1 MRLEGTVTPRSLAG
15 GGLELLGIELLEEH
29 ARRLAALLSL
39 ARRGRG
45 GSGRAH
51 LRRLKQDSRALREVY
66 TALADDARRESVSP
80 AAEWLLD
87 NFHIISAAARD
98 IHHDLP
104 ASFFRRLPTI
114 ATDEFAGLPRVYA
127 LALELI
133 RCSAGSLDA
142 QRLHRFVTAFQSVT
156 PLTIGEL
163 WAWPSAL
170 KLALI
175 EHLRVRA
182 DILAEG
188 RAHQRRADRLAA
200 ALETGSL
207 RADRFPQDVHP
218 AFVTRLLQR
227 SREYG
232 ATASA
237 LRRELD
243 TSLAARGKTVE
254 DAIRSEGRHQAAEQ
268 ATMANLVGSLRLI
281 SSFDWSE
288 FFESVSLVEQVLQ
301 RDPAGVYSRMD
312 FRTRDRYRHA
322 VEELAEPTGDGQLRL
337 ALKSVER
344 ARQIGAR
351 TPDARG
357 AHVGDHLI
365 GGGRPAFEQSVAWA
379 PKPRERVRRF
389 FFRHATP
396 CYLGAIVLGI
406 ALLVGGAVF
415 YAYLHGWRGAALAIV
430 ALLTVI
436 PASELTIQILQRI
449 IGYLIPPR
457 RLPRLD
463 LERVPASA
471 RTMVIVPTMFDR
483 VDDVADF
490 LAHLEVQ
497 ALGNVDPHIHFAVL
511 SDFRDAATET
521 LPRDAE
527 ILQAARAGIEALN
540 RKHRN
545 EGSDRFFL
553 FHRLRQWN
561 QAEGRWMGWER
572 KRGKIEEFNRLLR
585 GATDTSF
592 AVHVGDLSILPEVRY
607 CITLDADTR
616 LPRDAARQLIGI
628 ITHPLNRATYDP
640 KVGRVVEGYGIL
652 QPRISVT
659 FASAAGSLFARLYA
673 GHTGVDPYTTAVSD
687 TYQDLFREGIFTG
700 KGLYDVDAFSAALED
715 SVPENALL
723 SHDLFEGL
731 HARVALVSDVEFV
744 DEYPSSVLTHARRQ
758 HRWIRGDWQ
767 ILYWLFPFVPSRRGL
782 KRNTLPLIGRWKIL
796 DNLRRS
802 LVAPTLL
809 VLMCAGWLLL
819 PGPRG
824 FWTAAVISVLASQL
838 LPLVARLLI
847 GPSRS
852 QSIPVFLRNLRHDV
866 ATALAQIVLG
876 TTFLAFHA
884 FDTAHAIGLTLV
896 RLVVTRRR
904 LLEWETAA
912 TVAARTAGLIGRN
925 ALQRFVSEMASSP
938 IIAGVVGVAIV
949 VLDRSALPAATP
961 FLLLWLVAPVV
972 AYRLSVPVGPRVRP
986 LTNAER
992 TLLRRTARSTW
1003 RYFEAFATAADA
1015 WLPPDNYQENDDE
1028 PKLARRTSP
1037 TNIGMGLLST
1047 LAAHDLG
1054 YLSTDALIMRVDN
1067 TLTTLEGLERHNG
1080 HFLNW
1085 YDTGT
1090 LAPLHPRYVST
1101 VDSGNLAGAL
1111 IALGQG
1117 LLTLV
1122 EQQQTRGQLRDGL
1135 VDTADLLA
1143 AASSSSTDA
1152 GDQRQ
1157 TLTAINGLAR
1167 TISAEARGDDE
1178 PGSTRLAELA
1188 RQLAEAVATLEQAGS
1203 LALASDIAF
1212 WCQATIAGVHAL
1224 GAERTASDDVLRSL
1238 ARRASRL
1245 ADDMRFDMLYD
1256 RRRRIFAIGYRL
1268 ADAEGPGRFDNA
1280 FYDLLASEARLASF
1294 VAIAKGDVPQHHWFH
1309 LGRLVTNIRG
1319 LATLIS
1325 WGGTMFEYLM
1335 PLLLMRTFPG
1345 TLLDQSCRASVRRQI
1360 EYGRERGVPWGISES
1375 AYAFTDRGG
1384 NYQYRAFGVPGLGLR
1399 RGLADEL
1406 VIAPYATAL
1415 AGLVDPS
1422 AAAANFER
1430 LARRGL
1436 AGRFGFYEAL
1446 DCRAFEADAEDQ
1458 ADAPTT
1464 RPVVVRAY
1472 FAHHQGMSLVALANV
1487 LCEDVFV
1494 SRFHADPRVQA
1505 TELLLQERVPREAI
1519 LSEPRPAEAASLAP
1533 AIPVFASRRFKSPHT
1548 TSAHTQFLSN
1558 GRYTTALTNTGG
1570 GFSTWR
1576 GLAVTRQRDDRTVDT
1591 GAHYIYLRDPWSGH
1605 VWSPT
1610 YQPVCKEPKDFE
1622 TTFDLDKVTYRCRDG
1637 DFETQLQ
1644 VAVSAEDDVDV
1655 RRLSII
1661 NRGDRP
1667 REIEVTS
1674 YAEIVLAR
1682 PEDDLAHPAF
1692 GKLFIETEFDAQS
1705 AGILFSRRPRGADE
1719 APTWAFHVLGVE
1731 GRLGGAVEWE
1741 TDRARFLGRGRSPAN
1756 PLALEGRALSGATG
1770 AVLDP
1775 IAALRDRV
1783 RLAPGAFVRV
1793 TFATGVAQNRDAALA
1808 LVRKYRDGSV
1818 AARALSMAFTHVHI
1832 TLQHLGL
1839 SDDQAM
1845 LFDRLA
1851 SRVFG
1856 FDASCISPR
1865 DLARN
1870 TLGQPNLWGYGIS
1883 GDLPIVLVRIT
1894 EAASVALVRQLLH
1907 AQEYWRLKGLRAD
1920 LVILNEHPAEYLD
1933 ETQEFL
1939 TSVVQEPRW
1948 SGWNNTPGGMFLLR
1962 AEGMPEA
1969 DRHLLAAVARVVLRG
1984 DLGPLAPQLDRDAA
1998 WLYPAD
2004 DVLPPAL
2011 RFPTPASTPA
2021 PIPPLVLENG
2031 SGGFTRDGR
2040 EYVIVLEGDRETP
2053 LPWSNVLA
2061 NPDFGTMVS
2070 ASGSGFTWAGNS
2082 RENRLTPFANDP
2094 ITDPTGEAIYLRD
2107 EDSGEVWGATPGPL
2121 PRRPDG
2127 GRWVVRHAAG
2137 VTRYQHAVSGLTQ
2150 QLEIFVAPVDSVK
2163 VALLTLTNTS
2173 TSTRRLSV
2181 FGYVEWCLG
2190 PPRAGER
2197 RFVVSERDQAT
2208 GAILARNAFN
2218 TECADQVAF
2227 WHTTEPA
2234 RSYTCDRGEFVGR
2247 NRTVSRPAALF
2258 RDELAGRIGAGL
2270 DPCGALQVLLQIEP
2284 GRSRRFA
2291 FVLGHGRDRG
2301 HAIELA
2307 ARYSSLEQCEAAFKQ
2322 SERAWDET
2330 LGAVQVKT
2338 PDDSFDL
2345 IVNRWLLYQT
2355 LSCRIWARCGPYQPG
2370 GAFGFRDQLQDV
2382 LALLY
2387 TRPELCREHL
2397 VRATSR
2403 QFVEGDVQHWWHPP
2417 SGRGTRTRC
2426 SDDLLW
2432 LPYVVAVYVS
2442 RTGDESVLD
2451 EIIPFLDAPP
2461 LEPDQ
2466 SEVYMLPRVAQETA
2480 SLFEHAVRAVNHAMK
2495 YGAHGLPLIGSG
2507 DWNDGMN
2514 RVGHEGR
2521 GESVWLGWFLVVVLN
2536 EFASICVR
2544 RNRSDLADRYRNEAR
2559 WLNGML
2565 ELSWD
2570 GGWYRRAYFDDGTP
2584 LGSVQ
2589 NEECRLDSLTQSW
2602 AVLSQ
2607 AAEPR
2612 RAERAMDAVR
2622 AHLVRRDAQ
2631 IVLLL
2636 TPPFDRMTHD
2646 PGYIKGYLPGIRE
2659 NGAQYTHAAVWTVV
2673 ALARLGLGDDAMELF
2688 HMLNPINHMRTAEG
2702 VDRYRVEPY
2711 AVAADVYAHPMH
2723 VGRGGWTWY
2732 TGSSGWMYQAAI
2744 DALFGLRREG
2754 ASFSINPCIPAM
2766 WPDCAVDWRIGQTLY
2781 HITIAN
2787 PEHRCRGVQSAEL
2800 DGVPIDPRAIPLRDD
2815 GETHDVVVVLGTARA
2830 VGLSAE
2836 AASYHARNAG

>member
-1 MRLEGTVTPRSLAG
+1 MQREGSTTPRSLAG

-39 ARRGRG
+39 ARSRR

-51 LRRLKQDSRALREVY
+51 LRRLREDVSVLREVY
-66 TALADDARRESVSP
+66 RALAEDARRDSVSP

-87 NFHIISAAARD
+87 NFHIITATARD

-104 ASFFRRLPTI
+104 PAFYRRLPTI
-114 ATDEFAGLPRVYA
+114 ATDEFAGLPRIYA

-142 QRLHRFVTAFQSVT
+142 QRLHRCITAFQSVT

-170 KLALI
+170 KLALV

-182 DILAEG
+182 DILGES
-188 RAHQRRADRLAA
+188 RMHQRHADRLAN
-200 ALETGSL
+200 ALERNE
-207 RADRFPQDVHP
+207 RASEAFPKDVHP

-232 ATASA
+232 ASA
-237 LRRELD
+237 ATLRRELD
-243 TSLAARGKTVE
+243 AALATRGDTVE

-268 ATMANLVGSLRLI
+268 ATMANLIGSLRLI
-281 SSFDWSE
+281 STFDWSE
-288 FFESVSLVEQVLQ
+288 FFEGVSLVEQVLQ
-301 RDPAGVYSRMD
+301 RDPAGVYRRMD
-312 FRTRDRYRHA
+312 FRSRDRYRQA
-322 VEELAEPTGDGQLRL
+322 VEELADPTGDSQLRV
-337 ALKSVER
+337 ALKSIER
-344 ARQIGAR
+344 ARQAGANAPEGR
-351 TPDARG
+351 AI
-357 AHVGDHLI
+357 HVGYHLI
-365 GGGRPAFEQSVAWA
+365 GRGRRAFEESVAWV
-379 PKPRERVRRF
+379 PTLRERIRRF
-389 FFRHATP
+389 FFHHATP
-396 CYLGAIVLGI
+396 VYLGTI
-406 ALLVGGAVF
+406 ALGTAVLVGGALS
-415 YAYLHGWRGAALAIV
+415 YAFEHGWRGATLAVV
-430 ALLTVI
+430 ALLTMV
-436 PASELTIQILQRI
+436 PASELTIQIVQRVI
-449 IGYLIPPR
+449 SYLIPPQQ
-457 RLPRLD
+457 LPRLE

-471 RTMVIVPTMFDR
+471 RTMVIVPTLLDR
-483 VDDVADF
+483 VEQVHDF

-527 ILQAARAGIEALN
+527 ILAAARAGIEALN
-540 RKHRN
+540 QKHGR
-545 EGSDRFFL
+545 DRFFL
-553 FHRLRQWN
+553 FHRQRQWN
-561 QAEGRWMGWER
+561 PAEERWMGWER
-572 KRGKIEEFNRLLR
+572 KRGKIEEFNLLLR

-592 AVHVGDLSILPEVRY
+592 VVQVGDLSILPSVRY
-607 CITLDADTR
+607 CITLDTDTR

-628 ITHPLNRATYDP
+628 IEHPLNRPAFDF
-640 KVGRVVEGYGIL
+640 VIGRVVEGYGIL

-659 FASAAGSLFARLYA
+659 FMSAAGSLFARLYA

-687 TYQDLFREGIFTG
+687 TYQDLFEEGIFTG
-700 KGLYDVDAFSAALED
+700 KGLYDVDAFTASLGD

-731 HARVALVSDVEFV
+731 HARVALVSDVELV

-767 ILYWLFPFVPSRRGL
+767 ILAWLFPFVPSRRGW

-809 VLMCAGWLLL
+809 ALAVAGWTML
-819 PGPRG
+819 PGPRW

-838 LPLVARLLI
+838 LPIVARLVV
-847 GPSRS
+847 GPTRS
-852 QSIPVFLRNLRHDV
+852 QSLPVFLRNVWRDTM
-866 ATALAQIVLG
+866 TALAQIALG
-876 TTFLAFHA
+876 ITFLAFHA
-884 FDTAHAIGLTLV
+884 FDTAHAIVITLV
-896 RLVVTRRR
+896 RLVTRRR

-912 TVAARTAGLIGRN
+912 ASAAKTAGLTGPKAVLRF
-925 ALQRFVSEMASSP
+925 ALEMMSSP
-938 IIAGVVGVAIV
+938 IIAVLTIIAIATV
-949 VLDRSALPAATP
+949 DRP
-961 FLLLWLVAPVV
+961 FLLGAMLFVGLWFVAPVV
-972 AYRLSVPVGPRVRP
+972 AWRLSVPVGPRIRP
-986 LTNAER
+986 LSDDER
-992 TLLRRTARSTW
+992 RLLRTTARSTW
-1003 RYFEAFATAADA
+1003 RYFETFAVASES
-1015 WLPPDNYQENDDE
+1015 WLAPDNYQEDDQE

-1037 TNIGMGLLST
+1037 TNIGMGLLSA

-1054 YLSTDALIMRVDN
+1054 YVSTDALGKRIDH

-1085 YDTGT
+1085 YDTST

-1101 VDSGNLAGAL
+1101 VDSGNLAASL
-1111 IALGQG
+1111 IALAHG
-1117 LLTLV
+1117 LLQIV
-1122 EQQQTRGQLRDGL
+1122 EQPQTEEQRRDGL
-1135 VDTADLLA
+1135 VDNADLLA
-1143 AASSSSTDA
+1143 TASSTTVD
-1152 GDQRQ
+1152 GGVDREM
-1157 TLTAINGLAR
+1157 LTEINRLAR
-1167 TISAEARGDDE
+1167 SIADGASQQMSAKGLQD
-1178 PGSTRLAELA
+1178 LA
-1188 RQLAEAVATLEQAGS
+1188 RRLDDLVAPLEPSEPLSRTGDIVFWSDAVLRSVRELEAA
-1203 LALASDIAF
+1203 
-1212 WCQATIAGVHAL
+1212 
-1224 GAERTASDDVLRSL
+1224 RTAPGDVLRAL
-1238 ARRASRL
+1238 AARAMRL
-1245 ADDMRFDMLYD
+1245 ADDMRFATLYD
-1256 RRRRIFAIGYRL
+1256 KRRRIFTIGYRL
-1268 ADAEGPGRFDNA
+1268 ADTEGPGRADNS

-1309 LGRLVTNIRG
+1309 LGRLVTSVHGR
-1319 LATLIS
+1319 ATLMS

-1360 EYGRERGVPWGISES
+1360 EYGSERSVPWGISES
-1375 AYAFTDRGG
+1375 AYAFTDRAG

-1415 AGLVDPS
+1415 ASIVNPT
-1422 AAAANFER
+1422 AAAENFER
-1430 LARRGL
+1430 LTREGL

-1446 DCRAFEADAEDQ
+1446 DCRPLDAGGEAVDTGPA
-1458 ADAPTT
+1458 
-1464 RPVVVRAY
+1464 RPVVVRSF

-1487 LCEDVFV
+1487 ICRDAFV
-1494 SRFHADPRVQA
+1494 DRFHADPRVQA

-1519 LSEPRPAEAASLAP
+1519 LSEPRPAEGATHTQAT
-1533 AIPVFASRRFKSPHT
+1533 PVFATRRFKSPHT
-1548 TSAHTQFLSN
+1548 TSVHTQFLSN
-1558 GRYTTALTNTGG
+1558 GRYTAALTNTGG
-1570 GFSTWR
+1570 GASTWQR
-1576 GLAVTRQRDDRTVDT
+1576 IAVTRQRDDRTLET
-1591 GAHYIYLRDPWSGH
+1591 GAHYIYLRDPWSRH

-1610 YQPVCKEPKDFE
+1610 HQPVCKEPQDFE

-1637 DFETQLQ
+1637 DFETYLQ
-1644 VAVSAEDDVDV
+1644 VAVSAEDDVEV

-1661 NRGDRP
+1661 NRGDQP

-1674 YAEIVLAR
+1674 YAEMVLAR
-1682 PEDDLAHPAF
+1682 PEDDVAHPAF
-1692 GKLFIETEFDAQS
+1692 GKLFIETEFDAPS
-1705 AGILFSRRPRGADE
+1705 AGILFSRRQRGADE
-1719 APTWAFHVLGVE
+1719 SPMWAFHVLGVE

-1741 TDRARFLGRGRSPAN
+1741 TDRARFIGRGRSPAN
-1756 PLALEGRALSGATG
+1756 PAALEGRALSGTTG

-1793 TFATGVAQNRDAALA
+1793 TFTTGVAPNRDAALT

-1818 AARALSMAFTHVHI
+1818 AARAFSMAFTHVHI

-1839 SDDQAM
+1839 TDDQAM

-1856 FDASCISPR
+1856 ADQSCISPQ

-1883 GDLPIVLVRIT
+1883 GDLPIVLVRVT
-1894 EAASVALVRQLLH
+1894 ETAAIPFVRQLLH

-1939 TSVVQEPRW
+1939 TGTVQEPRW
-1948 SGWNNTPGGMFLLR
+1948 AGWNNVSGGMFLLR
-1962 AEGMPEA
+1962 SEGMAEA
-1969 DRHLLAAVARVVLRG
+1969 DRVLLGAVARVVLRG
-1984 DLGPLAPQLDRDAA
+1984 DLGGLAPQLDRPAP
-1998 WLYPAD
+1998 WLYPAGE
-2004 DVLPPAL
+2004 
-2011 RFPTPASTPA
+2011 PTPSEELRVPA
-2021 PIPPLVLENG
+2021 PAETPLPVPQLTLENG
-2031 SGGFTRDGR
+2031 IGGFTPDGR
-2040 EYVIVLEGDRETP
+2040 EYVMVLEGDRETP
-2053 LPWSNVLA
+2053 LPWSNVFA
-2061 NPDFGTMVS
+2061 NPEFGTMVS

-2094 ITDPTGEAIYLRD
+2094 IGDPTGEAIYLRD
-2107 EDSGEVWGATPGPL
+2107 EDSGEVWGATPAPL

-2127 GRWVVRHAAG
+2127 GRWVVRHSAG
-2137 VTRYQHAVSGLTQ
+2137 VTRYQYAVSGLTQ
-2150 QLEIFVAPVDSVK
+2150 QLEVFVAPDAAVK
-2163 VALLTLTNTS
+2163 VAMLTLTNTS
-2173 TSTRRLSV
+2173 TSPRRVSA
-2181 FGYVEWCLG
+2181 FGYAEWCLG

-2197 RFVVSERDQAT
+2197 RFVVSERDEAT
-2208 GAILARNAFN
+2208 GALLARNPYN
-2218 TECADQVAF
+2218 VEYPGQVAF
-2227 WHTTEPA
+2227 MHATEA
-2234 RSYTCDRGEFVGR
+2234 VRSFTCDRGEFVGR
-2247 NRTVSRPAALF
+2247 GRTLSRPAALH
-2258 RDELAGRIGAGL
+2258 RAELEGRTGAAL
-2270 DPCGALQVLLQIEP
+2270 DPCAALQVMVPIEP

-2291 FVLGHGRDRG
+2291 FVLGHGANRK
-2301 HAIELA
+2301 AATELA
-2307 ARYSSLEQCEAAFKQ
+2307 ARYASLAQCEEALEGA
-2322 SERAWDET
+2322 ERSWDKT
-2330 LGAVQVKT
+2330 LGALQVKT

-2345 IVNRWLLYQT
+2345 IVNRWLPYQA

-2382 LALLY
+2382 LALIY
-2387 TRPELCREHL
+2387 ARPELCRAQL
-2397 VRATSR
+2397 LLAGSR

-2432 LPYVVAVYVS
+2432 LPYVLVAYVTK
-2442 RTGDESVLD
+2442 TGDDTVLD
-2451 EIIPFLDAPP
+2451 EVVPFLEAPP
-2461 LEPDQ
+2461 LAAHE
-2466 SEVYMLPRVAQETA
+2466 SETYTLPRISTETA
-2480 SLFEHAVRAVNHAMK
+2480 TIFEHAVRAINRSMQ
-2495 YGAHGLPLIGSG
+2495 YGSHGLPLIGSG

-2536 EFASICVR
+2536 DFAALCER
-2544 RNRSDLADRYRNEAR
+2544 RNQNELADRYRNEAR

-2589 NEECRLDSLTQSW
+2589 NDECKIDSITQSW
-2602 AVLSQ
+2602 AVLSE

-2612 RAERAMDAVR
+2612 RAQRAMDAVR
-2622 AHLVRRDAQ
+2622 AHLVRRDAR
-2631 IVLLL
+2631 IVQLL
-2636 TPPFDRMTHD
+2636 TPPFDRMAHD
-2646 PGYIKGYLPGIRE
+2646 PGYIKGYLPGVRE
-2659 NGAQYTHAAVWTVV
+2659 NGGQYTHAALWTVI

-2688 HMLNPINHMRTAEG
+2688 HMINPINHMRTAED
-2702 VDRYRVEPY
+2702 VERYRVEPY

-2732 TGSSGWMYQAAI
+2732 TGSAGWMYKAAI
-2744 DALFGLRREG
+2744 EGLLGLRREG
-2754 ASFSINPCIPAM
+2754 ATFNINPCIPAM
-2766 WPDCAVDWRIGQTLY
+2766 WPGFALDWRVGQTTY
-2781 HITIAN
+2781 RISVTN
-2787 PEHRCRGVQSAEL
+2787 PERRCRGVQSAEL
-2800 DGVPIDPRAIPLRDD
+2800 DGTQIDPHAIPLRDD
-2815 GETHDVVVVLGTARA
+2815 GETHHVAIVLGKTQRQRSDRA
-2830 VGLSAE
+2830 S
-2836 AASYHARNAG
+2836 